1 MRDLAQKAGRKGVD
15 VLCFPELVT
24 TGYSLGQKW
33 IDVAELIPG
42 PTTEKLGRIASDLGS
57 YLIAGMSE
65 RDSQSGRVFDS
76 AVLIDRGGEVAG
88 VYRKVHLWDEER
100 RFFTPGN
107 EFKVF
112 STDVGAV
119 GIGICY
125 DLEFPETSRIL
136 ALGGAEM
143 IFFPAAE
150 MRPFENHVDNFLR
163 SRAAENGVFVCM
175 SNMIGREAQTVFFGH
190 SQIVSPDCRVMARA
204 RGSPG
209 LATARLDLRSIAR
222 ERRRLPYLQQRMPAA
237 YGALQ
242 SV

>member
-1 MRDLAQKAGRKGVD
+1 
-15 VLCFPELVT
+15 
-24 TGYSLGQKW
+24 
-33 IDVAELIPG
+33 
-42 PTTEKLGRIASDLGS
+42 
-57 YLIAGMSE
+57 MSE
-65 RDSQSGRVFDS
+65 RDSQSDRIFDS
-76 AVLIDRGGEVAG
+76 AVLIDRGGEIAG

-100 RFFTPGN
+100 RYFTPGN

-112 STDVGAV
+112 SSDVGAI

-150 MRPFENHVDNFLR
+150 MRPFENHVDPFLR

-175 SNMIGREAQTVFFGH
+175 SNMIGREDQTVFFGH
-190 SQIVSPDCRVMARA
+190 SQIVSPDCRVMTRA
-204 RGSPG
+204 KG
-209 LATARLDLRSIAR
+209 LPSFTTARLDLESIAR
-222 ERRRLPYLQQRMPAA
+222 ERKRLPYLQQRMPTV

-242 SV
+242 SA